1 MDQDYLQ
8 EFRETIRV
16 LEREIFL
23 QNTLSCCEGVSLSQ
37 CHTLLEIGN
46 NSKISVSELAENM
59 QLDKSTVSRTVDGL
73 VKKTLVDRVIPDE
86 NRRKAILY
94 LTDEG
99 REVCKTIN
107 FTNDSYI
114 EDILN
119 DFSSQD
125 KEKLLELLRKMTHNM
140 QRISTYFKTG

>member
-1 MDQDYLQ
+1 MDQDFLQ
-8 EFRETIRV
+8 QFRETIRV
-16 LEREIFL
+16 LEREIIL

-37 CHTLLEIGN
+37 CHALLEIGN
-46 NSKISVSELAENM
+46 SPEISVSELAKNM

-86 NRRKAILY
+86 NRRMAMLN

-99 REVCKTIN
+99 KEVCKTIN

-114 EDILN
+114 EDILS
-119 DFSSQD
+119 DFSAQER
-125 KEKLLELLRKMTHNM
+125 KKLLEFLRKMTHNM
-140 QRISTYFKTG
+140 QRFSSYFKTG